1 MASMAA
7 SLHGTSSYAS
17 PSCMA
22 NNIARALSVSE
33 RGGAAGHFPARFCFF
48 TNVPCYSLFCIGFH
62 YVLSRTEDTY
72 WCRYGT

>member
-48 TNVPCYSLFCIGFH
+48 YKRTLLFALLVKVF
-62 YVLSRTEDTY
+62 TAF
-72 WCRYGT
+72 